1 MDPLTIGLLAAS
13 AIGKG
18 TAAYAQQRQQANQLF
33 GEKAEDRLRELE
45 RMEEM
50 RALGLTSAEES
61 TLQRQML
68 DSVQAASK
76 EQMIRQQ
83 ALMGQVDT
91 SGRGLA
97 ELMKAQERE
106 DRQIERA
113 SQAVAM
119 ADLQRARE
127 MEKEMRSLQD
137 REAASEAAR
146 KASFATL
153 LGSGLSAGADA
164 YMQQQAFEAMSGY
177 KGAGTTLSAEDKA
190 MIDFFMAQEKSTA
203 AQ

>member
-1 MDPLTIGLLAAS
+1 MDPLTIGILAAS

-18 TAAYAQQRQQANQLF
+18 TAAYAQQRAQANQMF
-33 GEKAEDRLRELE
+33 GDSAEERLRELE

-50 RALGLTSAEES
+50 RALGLTSQEEQ
-61 TLQRQML
+61 TLQRKML
-68 DSVQAASK
+68 DPVQAASK

-97 ELMKAQERE
+97 DMMKAQERE
-106 DRQIERA
+106 DRQIQAA
-113 SQAVAM
+113 SNAVAM

-127 MEKEMRSLQD
+127 METEMRKLQD
-137 REAASEAAR
+137 REAASDALK

-153 LGSGLSAGADA
+153 LGTGLSAAGDA
-164 YMQQQAFEAMSGY
+164 YMQQQAFDAMSGY
-177 KGAGTTLSAEDKA
+177 KGTGTTLSAEDQA
-190 MIDFFMAQEKSTA
+190 MIKFFMEQQTPAQ
-203 AQ
+203 